1 MYNYLVDSHCHLN
14 MLEEEKG
21 ILISEVINK
30 ANQNNVKIMN
40 NIATEIDEFEKVL
53 NTAEKYKNVYAT
65 VGIHPSN
72 VLKNGDRDVLNILI
86 DYSKN
91 NKIIAFGE
99 TGLEYCEEPI
109 NKEKQKKNFEIHI
122 EACRRT
128 GLPLVIHSR
137 DADSDMIEILK
148 SEMKNGEFR
157 FVLHCFSSGKELCW
171 AGLDLGGFI
180 SLSGIITFKNANELR
195 DIVKDVPL
203 SKIMIETD
211 SPFLAPTP
219 FRGQVNQP
227 TYVRNI
233 AEYLVDFL
241 KIDYNTIQ
249 SNTTKNFITLFNKV
263 KPLEN

>member
-1 MYNYLVDSHCHLN
+1 

-21 ILISEVINK
+21 ILISEIVDN
-30 ANQNNVKIMN
+30 ATQNNVKILN
-40 NIATEIDEFEKVL
+40 NISTEIDEFEKVL
-53 NTAEKYKNVYAT
+53 NVAKKYKNVYAT
-65 VGIHPSN
+65 IGIHPSN
-72 VLKNGDRDVLNILI
+72 ILKNKDNDILNILVN
-86 DYSKN
+86 YSKDD
-91 NKIIAFGE
+91 KVIAFGE
-99 TGLEYCEEPI
+99 TGLEYFEEPI

-122 EACRRT
+122 EACRKT
-128 GLPLVIHSR
+128 NLPLVIHSR
-137 DADSDMIEILK
+137 DADNDMIDILR

-195 DIVKDVPL
+195 DIVKDVPFNRVML
-203 SKIMIETD
+203 ETD

-219 FRGQVNQP
+219 FRGKINQP
-227 TYVRNI
+227 AYIKNI

-263 KPLEN
+263 KPLEI